1 VNNNVREDSIMKR
14 ITVMI
19 SAVLC
24 FFSATMI
31 CAADVVKRKV
41 PRQSGKES
49 IKTGDKSGKDK
60 LKQNNPPVNK
70 AKPKASGDPHVE
82 DDPIGTKSGKPTN

>member
-1 VNNNVREDSIMKR
+1 MKR

-19 SAVLC
+19 SAVVC
-24 FFSATMI
+24 FFSAATI
-31 CAADVVKRKV
+31 CSAEVIKRKV
-41 PRQSGKES
+41 PKQSVKES
-49 IKTGDKSGKDK
+49 TKTGDKSGKDK

-82 DDPIGTKSGKPTN
+82 DDPIGTKSGKRAN